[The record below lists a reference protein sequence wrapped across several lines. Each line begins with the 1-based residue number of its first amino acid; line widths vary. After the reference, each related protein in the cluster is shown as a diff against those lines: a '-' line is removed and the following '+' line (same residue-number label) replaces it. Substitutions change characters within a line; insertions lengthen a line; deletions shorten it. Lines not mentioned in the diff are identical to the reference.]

1 MGISNNRAHP
11 CQHQGP
17 SIKLNNRLITPI
29 RRKLAG
35 TGPAGPFNF
44 IRELEDADGDKTHT
58 LPVSALI
65 GIFSRHGLTLTED
78 EVASLPRSRKK
89 PEHVNYRLL
98 IQALRQ
104 SIHSTSHITN
114 ALYDHFDQGKD
125 YQIDRRELEL
135 SIHTHGEA
143 SNQMKGLVKT
153 TLPMRISRRVLDEWM
168 SCFLLG
174 FAVTDEATDLLAEC
188 WPSIFSCTTGPAA
201 SCHENASADFQSS
214 QSATTLVK
222 PKRDR
227 KLMYK
232 RVPALG
238 ERRFK
243 RIGNFERKE
252 LEIESCIKILRRTML
267 GTNVQLTSLIREF
280 KEHDCPKSQHV
291 SIENFR
297 QALLSL
303 FPACDFAVIDAVSAH
318 YNDGPDVNYRKF
330 ISDLRGPLKDLRQ
343 YSVIQSFRRL
353 DTLGRG
359 YVSIHQLL
367 AAYDQTY
374 HPAWHT
380 GAKTREELFQEE
392 LSAGFEGGE
401 RMDEI
406 TLANYT
412 IYWHNRSV
420 NIPDDDIFCLM
431 AWRTFNPDHHLGVN
445 DIRHEGKDRWMG
457 VGSRMNFLV

>member
-1 MGISNNRAHP
+1 MGGDYDGMKSSNISA
-11 CQHQGP
+11 
-17 SIKLNNRLITPI
+17 SI

-44 IRELEDADGDKTHT
+44 IREMEDADGDKTHT
-58 LPVSALI
+58 LPISKLA
-65 GIFSRHGLTLTED
+65 GIFARHGLTFTED
-78 EVASLPRSRKK
+78 EVASLPRSRKN
-89 PEHVNYRLL
+89 PEYVNYRLL

-104 SIHSTSHITN
+104 SVHSTSHITN

-135 SIHTHGEA
+135 SIQSHGEA
-143 SNQMKGLVKT
+143 SGHMKGVVKT
-153 TLPMRISRRVLDEWM
+153 TLPLRISRKVLDQWM

-174 FAVTDEATDLLAEC
+174 FLATEEATDLLAEC
-188 WPSIFSCTTGPAA
+188 WPGIFSCTTAPAA
-201 SCHENASADFQSS
+201 SGYENASANFQSP
-214 QSATTLVK
+214 QSAKTLVK

-232 RVPALG
+232 RYAPLEDYSVPALG

-243 RIGNFERKE
+243 RIGNFERRE

-267 GTNVQLTSLIREF
+267 GTNVLLTRLIREF
-280 KEHDCPKSQHV
+280 KGRDCPNLQHV
-291 SIENFR
+291 SIESCR

-303 FPACDFAVIDAVSAH
+303 FPACDSAVVDAVSAH
-318 YNDGPDVNYRKF
+318 YKDGPNVNYRKL
-330 ISDLRGPLKDLRQ
+330 ISDLRGPLNDLRQ

-359 YVSIHQLL
+359 YVSIHQLR

-392 LSAGFEGGE
+392 LSAGFESGE

-445 DIRHEGKDRWMG
+445 DIRHEDKDRWMG